1 MRDKIREIKEYL
13 DDGKGKDDK
22 REPNIGIKLIKTFQR
37 MTLIQEY
44 YSQLIEDIENRVFSN
59 YESSVYKESLT
70 LLVCKNYIFLERC
83 HSCKYQSRTCSYLQS
98 QLKANPKD

>member
-1 MRDKIREIKEYL
+1 MKEYL
-13 DDGKGKDDK
+13 DDGKGKDDN

-44 YSQLIEDIENRVFSN
+44 YSQLIEDIENRIFSN

-70 LLVCKNYIFLERC
+70 LLVFKNHIFFREMPP
-83 HSCKYQSRTCSYLQS
+83 LQIS
-98 QLKANPKD
+98 KLDLFLFSIVIENKAKRLIKE